1 MHVICK
7 ALTSANL
14 VTDTNCR
21 PATRMLTGA
30 KKSAR
35 KGCIGTI
42 RRAHLGTL
50 IRVDAT
56 HSS

>member
-7 ALTSANL
+7 ELTSANL

-30 KKSAR
+30 KSQRGKD
-35 KGCIGTI
+35 
-42 RRAHLGTL
+42 
-50 IRVDAT
+50 V
-56 HSS
+56 